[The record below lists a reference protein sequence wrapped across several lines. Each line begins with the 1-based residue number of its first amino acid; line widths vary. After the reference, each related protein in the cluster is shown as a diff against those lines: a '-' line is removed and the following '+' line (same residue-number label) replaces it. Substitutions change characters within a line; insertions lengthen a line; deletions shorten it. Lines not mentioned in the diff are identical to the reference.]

1 MVWSDR
7 SSAGREDAAQECV
20 QSMADRD
27 VVDVAAARLES
38 RNGGIIIM
46 KRSALVYVLV
56 ALLALTVVSAM
67 AQGRRGNGPMAPP
80 ANPPMTC
87 QSILGLS
94 QAQVGEIDRL
104 RAAFAQDTERLRAE
118 LQTRQQEIM
127 KLWAAPLLDVNLIKS
142 KAADTDPI
150 ASQLRDKA
158 IDLHAAILGV
168 FTPEQRAKCAQAC
181 QSGQCGM
188 GCGMGMGC
196 PMGGMGMGMGMGPGG
211 PGMGMGM
218 GPGPRGCG
226 MGMGPN
232 AAGCLMGNGPAGI
245 GPKGAGCP
253 MAK

>member
-1 MVWSDR
+1 
-7 SSAGREDAAQECV
+7 
-20 QSMADRD
+20 
-27 VVDVAAARLES
+27 
-38 RNGGIIIM
+38 M

-56 ALLALTVVSAM
+56 ALLALTVIGAM
-67 AQGRRGNGPMAPP
+67 AQGRRGAGGPPMAPP

-94 QAQVGEIDRL
+94 PAQVGEIDRL
-104 RAAFAQDTERLRAE
+104 RAAFVQDTERLRTE

-168 FTPEQRAKCAQAC
+168 FTPEQRAKCAQC
-181 QSGQCGM
+181 CRSGQCGM

-196 PMGGMGMGMGMGPGG
+196 PMGGMGMGMG

-218 GPGPRGCG
+218 GPGPRGGG

-232 AAGCLMGNGPAGI
+232 GAGCPMGNGPAGI